1 MAPRLGT
8 KAPPSN
14 VTVLPTRAA
23 KGAGKS
29 KPTKPTV
36 KLKSAVPPGR
46 PQLKSEEKLR
56 ESLKLQIVGYTAQH
70 RGCDEQLAVLK
81 EEVKAINQRKKQIRT
96 AIQTAGMP
104 LALFDESYADAGTS
118 RVDLERK
125 EKLRAIVREAH
136 GLMVAA
142 QADLLE
148 KLPEG
153 ARGAVYWEAQGYQD
167 GIGGKF
173 ADAGAAD
180 CPPEHKNDYLRG
192 HANAMEVNAKGIK
205 AVQAAEASSGEK
217 DVPGQTDVI
226 PDDADDTSDRDPVE
240 AADTAANEHE
250 DSDLERAVESG
261 HSEPTERDPAV
272 PETGAPE
279 LDGAPPTEPAA
290 TPTAPREVMH

>member
-1 MAPRLGT
+1 MAPRLGN

-29 KPTKPTV
+29 KPNKPTV
-36 KLKSAVPPGR
+36 ALKPAVPAGR

-56 ESLKLQIVGYTAQH
+56 ESLKLQIIGYTAQH
-70 RGCDEQLAVLK
+70 RGVDEQLAVLK
-81 EEVKAINQRKKQIRT
+81 EEVKAINARRKQIRT
-96 AIQTAGMP
+96 AIHTAGMP
-104 LALFDESYADAGTS
+104 LALFDESYEDAGTS

-125 EKLRAIVREAH
+125 EKLRRIVREAH
-136 GLMVAA
+136 GLMVEA

-153 ARGAVYWEAQGYQD
+153 ARGSVYWEAQGYQD

-205 AVQAAEASSGEK
+205 AVQAAEASGAK
-217 DVPGQTDVI
+217 VGAGQETVI
-226 PDDADDTSDRDPVE
+226 PEDDESDRDPPE
-240 AADTAANEHE
+240 ADDGSTAANEHE
-250 DSDLERAVESG
+250 ESDLERAVESG
-261 HSEPTERDPAV
+261 QAEAGEREPDI
-272 PETGAPE
+272 ETGGAPE
-279 LDGAPPTEPAA
+279 LEGAPPTEPAA
-290 TPTAPREVMH
+290 TPTGPREVMH

>member
-1 MAPRLGT
+1 MAPRLGS
-8 KAPPSN
+8 KAAPN
-14 VTVLPTRAA
+14 VTQFPTRAA

-29 KPTKPTV
+29 KPAKPAA
-36 KLKSAVPPGR
+36 KLKPAVPAGR
-46 PQLKSEEKLR
+46 PQLKSEDKLR

-104 LALFDESYADAGTS
+104 LKLFDESYEDAGTS

-125 EKLRAIVREAH
+125 EKLRRIVREAH
-136 GLMVAA
+136 GLMVEA

-167 GIGGKF
+167 GIAGKF

-192 HANAMEVNAKGIK
+192 HGNAMEINAKGIK
-205 AVQAAEASSGEK
+205 AVKAAEAASSGK

-226 PDDADDTSDRDPVE
+226 PEDP
-240 AADTAANEHE
+240 DTAANEHE
-250 DSDLERAVESG
+250 DDDSDRDEPSELEKLVESG
-261 HSEPTERDPAV
+261 QADPGEREAAPDAPD
-272 PETGAPE
+272 APE
-279 LDGAPPTEPAA
+279 LEGAPPTEP
-290 TPTAPREVMH
+290 TAEPVLH